1 MFQAWNFSEWRGRN
15 AGIFGAIFD
24 LLPLAVFDRPVLELG
39 RFAIDPLQGNF
50 RGNSDIFRLAW
61 GVVTQLVDQN
71 NVSFLFGCSSFKGTR
86 PAAHGAAFRYLYR
99 NNHIAPSRWRFF
111 LWRLSFG

>member
-50 RGNSDIFRLAW
+50 RGNSDIFVWPGALSRSWSIKIMYHFCLGA
-61 GVVTQLVDQN
+61 VHLKARARQRME
-71 NVSFLFGCSSFKGTR
+71 R
-86 PAAHGAAFRYLYR
+86 PFAIFIATTISHRAVGAL
-99 NNHIAPSRWRFF
+99 F